1 MTYDEIGNPIT
12 FGSKTFEWCGRQ
24 LERITDGDRV
34 SKTVNG
40 IKTNISITEARA
52 MEQILIS
59 AYTLDN
65 LLNAGREIAVGN
77 VAGFTG
83 RIDNVIS
90 IFEGVAEDELLNLMG
105 R

>member
-1 MTYDEIGNPIT
+1 
-12 FGSKTFEWCGRQ
+12 
-24 LERITDGDRV
+24 
-34 SKTVNG
+34 
-40 IKTNISITEARA
+40 

-65 LLNAGREIAVGN
+65 LLNARREIAVGN

-90 IFEGVAEDELLNLMG
+90 IFEGVAEDEVLNLMG
-105 R
+105 Q